1 MDAPT
6 EALAGYAASLTYD
19 ELTPEAIHGAKR
31 CLVDAIACALGGSSG
46 EPIAMARHLAR
57 SAIGVPPSRVLVS
70 GEPTTPEM
78 AAFANA
84 FMIRYLDANDAY
96 QSKDGGHPSDSLA
109 AVLAIADAT
118 GATGRETILGVV
130 IAYEISCAL
139 IEAESVT
146 LGGFDQTLHGTI
158 SSGLAAGKMLGLDA
172 GRMAQALSLA
182 LVSSVPLRV
191 MREGTLTM
199 WKSGSSA
206 AVTRNGVFGARL
218 AALGMTGPADPFLAP
233 GGLAAKIGSA
243 PELPRFGGRGGEFHT
258 TRTNMKPFAAEYHS
272 QAAIWAALEIREAI
286 AGEPVAEVT
295 IYTYEHAYRRTGSDP
310 AKFDVRDRETAD
322 HSMPYV
328 VAAALLDGVVGP
340 AQFTQVRIDDPA
352 IRELIAHTSVREDPA
367 LTAGYP
373 GRLGA
378 KVEVRMD
385 DGRTLS
391 AAQGDP
397 KGHARNPMS
406 DDELAHKFREYAD
419 GVLPSAQVEAALDRL
434 WSLDDEPDVRALID
448 GLISP

>member
-1 MDAPT
+1 VDAPT

-46 EPIAMARHLAR
+46 KPIAMARQLAR
-57 SAIGVPPSRVLVS
+57 SAVGVPPSRVLVS
-70 GEPTTPEM
+70 GEPTTPEL

-182 LVSSVPLRV
+182 LVSR
-191 MREGTLTM
+191 
-199 WKSGSSA
+199 KSGSAA

-286 AGEPVAEVT
+286 AGEPIAEVT

-419 GVLPSAQVEAALDRL
+419 GVLPPAQVEAALDRL

-448 GLISP
+448 GLIAP